1 MFFIHLPSV
10 SIFHPSL
17 LILFPSGYFLCFS
30 ILPSLYF
37 VIICSLLQSWSSIF
51 LLGLSLL
58 LFYQTIILKSFT
70 ILVNL
75 LHPVILVAFG
85 FYCSFACFCLRVLL
99 NRHLVDSLELKK
111 VFRGTKSDTACHN
124 TTSLSCKNFAILK
137 VCCSK
142 PYLHSHNGTVINIYS
157 QGSYLRRSCDK
168 DTENAQ
174 YSWGRQHNR
183 YVTLWNRF
191 SQSIFRALYHGSHR
205 SFHPPL

>member
-1 MFFIHLPSV
+1 MRCYSRYHCMIYLLYPSSVLIYPKCFLFIWHQSSIHPYSSFSPLVTSHL
-10 SIFHPSL
+10 
-17 LILFPSGYFLCFS
+17 FLCFS

-37 VIICSLLQSWSSIF
+37 VIICSLLQSWSFIF

-85 FYCSFACFCLRVLL
+85 FHRSLARFCLRVLL
-99 NRHLVDSLELKK
+99 NRHLVDPLVLKK

-137 VCCSK
+137 SV
-142 PYLHSHNGTVINIYS
+142 L
-157 QGSYLRRSCDK
+157 
-168 DTENAQ
+168 
-174 YSWGRQHNR
+174 
-183 YVTLWNRF
+183 F
-191 SQSIFRALYHGSHR
+191 
-205 SFHPPL
+205 